1 METRRW
7 TNPSQPQTLYIATF
21 LLYINA
27 FFALVFSLFSGGG
40 GGIDWRVLLLIIGE
54 VAAAFGIANER
65 KWGYY
70 LAVAVATLA
79 LIFPVWSLVG
89 HLTLILD
96 PEFLLNILFPVALFA
111 LLVHPTSREYQKIW
125 FH

>member
-21 LLYINA
+21 LLYVNA
-27 FFALVFSLFSGGG
+27 FFGAVFGGLFSPIG
-40 GGIDWRVLLLIIGE
+40 LLIIVGE
-54 VAAAFGIANER
+54 VAGAFGIANER

-70 LAVAVATLA
+70 LAVVMATVALVFPVLSLIGHLS
-79 LIFPVWSLVG
+79 LIF
-89 HLTLILD
+89 D
-96 PEFLLNILFPVALFA
+96 PRFLLNILFPVALFA
-111 LLVHPTSREYQKIW
+111 LLVPPTSREYQKIW